1 MLGPIRQEILSGI
14 KSDDAYQ
21 KVREQLRHFPDHVLE
36 REDFEEAAH
45 CFNRCRRKG
54 VQGSNTDFLICAV
67 SLRNDLA
74 VFTTDADFDRYARVL
89 SIKLHQVRAKGST

>member
-14 KSDDAYQ
+14 KSEDAYR
-21 KVREQLRHFPDHVLE
+21 KVRERLRPFLDHPLE
-36 REDFEEAAH
+36 QQDFEEAAD

-67 SLRNDLA
+67 GLRNKFP
-74 VFTTDADFDRYARVL
+74 VFTTDADFDSYARVL
-89 SIKLHQVRAKGST
+89 GVKLHRVRRKGST